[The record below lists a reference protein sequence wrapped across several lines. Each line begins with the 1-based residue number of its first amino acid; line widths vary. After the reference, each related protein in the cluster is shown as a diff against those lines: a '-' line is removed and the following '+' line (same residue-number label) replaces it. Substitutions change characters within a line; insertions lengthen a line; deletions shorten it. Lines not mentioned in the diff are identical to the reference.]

1 MKIQTVY
8 CHFLELL
15 MIDATYKLTELHMH
29 LFIFLVVHG
38 NGNSKIV
45 AIRLTTEES
54 EVALQKLA
62 AILNV
67 TMKLGWIHTNV
78 NYTDKDLTEQP
89 NSLLFAV
96 NCAKGFS
103 VSSRNG
109 WL

>member
-1 MKIQTVY
+1 
-8 CHFLELL
+8 

-45 AIRLTTEES
+45 AIHLTTEES

>member
-1 MKIQTVY
+1 M
-8 CHFLELL
+8 
-15 MIDATYKLTELHMH
+15 
-29 LFIFLVVHG
+29 HG

-45 AIRLTTEES
+45 AIHLTTEES

-67 TMKLGWIHTNV
+67 TMKLGWIHMNV

-96 NCAKGFS
+96 NCAKGFP
-103 VSSRNG
+103 VSSQNG